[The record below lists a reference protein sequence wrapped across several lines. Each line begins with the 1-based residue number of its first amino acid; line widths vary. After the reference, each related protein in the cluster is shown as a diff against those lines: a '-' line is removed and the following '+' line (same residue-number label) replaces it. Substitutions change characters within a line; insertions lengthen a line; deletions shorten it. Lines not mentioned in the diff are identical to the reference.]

1 VVNKAFVNYMEG
13 KTVRAY
19 WSETN
24 LSGVI
29 WLFPVHLVLVKKVFA
44 VA

>member
-19 WSETN
+19 WGWIN
-24 LSGVI
+24 FKDLIGDFHLSK
-29 WLFPVHLVLVKKVFA
+29 F
-44 VA
+44 

>member
-19 WSETN
+19 WYEVN
-24 LSGVI
+24 
-29 WLFPVHLVLVKKVFA
+29 F
-44 VA
+44 

>member
-19 WSETN
+19 WDWTN
-24 LSGVI
+24 FKELI
-29 WLFPVHLVLVKKVFA
+29 
-44 VA
+44 